1 MKPLLQLEQFWH
13 QLEKIP
19 LNNLRLILN
28 VLLSVLLAWL
38 LAKLSWQLLPSPAQT
53 DAIVPP
59 ALQLNAANANAAK
72 NKVDLSALF
81 SFSLF
86 GKADQVTANKSE
98 PVPVVTEAPKTNLN
112 VKLTGLVAISQVPE
126 QGSAIIESRGAEAT
140 YAIDDKIDGTNAVLK
155 QVLHDRVLLQQA
167 GRYETLMLDGMEYTK
182 IAQANI
188 GLGRSDADNF
198 ESNVEQQ
205 DDMAPTLDPMQPL
218 QTNEILSEQ
227 RQQLLAEPM
236 KFFDYIRVSPQRR
249 EGQLVG
255 YRLTP
260 GKDPALFNQL
270 GLQANDLA
278 IEINGIRLDDMQQAM
293 GVINELREAQEATIK
308 IERDGET
315 KDILVSLS
323 Q

>member
-1 MKPLLQLEQFWH
+1 MKLLLTLEQFRH
-13 QLEKIP
+13 QLQKIP
-19 LNNLRLILN
+19 LSKLRLLFN

-38 LAKLSWQLLPSPAQT
+38 LAKLSWQLLPVPETT
-53 DAIVPP
+53 DVITPPTVPF
-59 ALQLNAANANAAK
+59 NSSSNR
-72 NKVDLSALF
+72 VDLAALVN
-81 SFSLF
+81 FSLF
-86 GKADQVTANKSE
+86 GKAESIKASQVV
-98 PVPVVTEAPKTNLN
+98 PVAVVTEAPKTNLN
-112 VKLTGLVAISQVPE
+112 VKLTGLVAISHDPK
-126 QGSAIIESRGAEAT
+126 QGSAIIESRGSEAT

-182 IAQANI
+182 IAEANI
-188 GLGRSDADNF
+188 GLGRSDEN
-198 ESNVEQQ
+198 NMEQSGNLS
-205 DDMAPTLDPMQPL
+205 APMLDPMEPL
-218 QTNEILSEQ
+218 QSNEIFAEQ
-227 RQQLLAEPM
+227 RKELIAEPM

-278 IEINGIRLDDMQQAM
+278 VEINGIRLDDMQQAM
-293 GVINELREAQEATIK
+293 AVINELREAQEATIK

-315 KDILVSLS
+315 TDILVSLS